1 MKTIAIMNVK
11 GGVGKTMTAC
21 NMAHILASDYNQRV
35 LLVDADPSGN
45 ASAFFGASAEDETSP
60 VARAA
65 LSLGL
70 LGGEDD
76 RFACRTLGVEFTAT
90 LYDKRSLGVFVAED
104 DSTRLD
110 GERSAVSDIY
120 PSVEEVFAFLE
131 RLRAGEDK
139 LVVAVA
145 DGVAEE
151 EVVRCAQTAVFR
163 PVAVGL
169 IGGFLGGLA
178 CYEGSTCD
186 GYDCHQVEK
195 ISFHC

>member
-1 MKTIAIMNVK
+1 MLGAR
-11 GGVGKTMTAC
+11 TAL
-21 NMAHILASDYNQRV
+21 N
-35 LLVDADPSGN
+35 LLLGLVVV
-45 ASAFFGASAEDETSP
+45 GASAEDETSP

-65 LSLGL
+65 LPLGL

-90 LYDKRSLGVFVAED
+90 LYDERRLGVFVAED
-104 DSTRLD
+104 DGTRLD

-151 EVVRCAQTAVFR
+151 QVVRCAQTAVFR

-186 GYDCHQVEK
+186 GYDSHQVEK